1 MINLNKNMQEIKTT
15 EDLLKKI
22 TLEMKIKGYLHKDL
36 AEYLGL
42 SRARVSFLLSGKSVP
57 SIEILLEICHFLKI
71 NVYVD

>member
-1 MINLNKNMQEIKTT
+1 MQQIKTT

-22 TLEMKIKGYLHKDL
+22 ALEMKIKGYLHKDL

-42 SRARVSFLLSGKSVP
+42 SRSRVSFLLSGKSTP
-57 SIEILLEICHFLKI
+57 STEILLEICYYLKI